1 MRIPEEIRRNYGFLL
16 ASTIGVGTSST
27 IFLIYSI
34 GVFVKPLSAA
44 FGWSRQEVFGALTA
58 ATLGTLPA
66 SFVAGWLAD
75 RIRNWQLVAA
85 SQFALGVGCFA
96 LGCATSSIW
105 LFYGL
110 YWLVAVAS
118 AGALAITFARMLSL
132 RFFRWRG
139 VAMGLAL
146 SGSGVCGLLLPPYAA
161 FFIREFGWRGGYY
174 ALGLIPLCVAL
185 PATLILMR
193 GDDRAPTP
201 FRVAEP
207 VSISH
212 IHGIA
217 FRDALFGAR
226 FWLMLVA
233 FFLVNGAA
241 VGVITNFV
249 PHLLDKGYKLESA
262 ARLGSLFGLFSI
274 VGRIGIGALM
284 DRLWVPVIAFILLSA
299 AALATTALAFVNLQ
313 FEGFVVLIAIIGIAT
328 GAEVDFLSFL
338 VPRYFGLKALGTIY
352 GCIFAVFNLSAGISP
367 AIFGHIYD
375 VQRSYHAA
383 FVIDACAWFA
393 GGVLLLLLGPYPKQ
407 SAVKSA
413 QGA

>member
-85 SQFALGVGCFA
+85 SQFALGAGCFA
-96 LGCATSSIW
+96 FGCATSNIW

-193 GDDRAPTP
+193 GDNRAPTP

-207 VSISH
+207 VSIYD

-217 FRDALFGAR
+217 FRDALFGVR

-241 VGVITNFV
+241 VGVITKFV

-352 GCIFAVFNLSAGISP
+352 GCIFALFNLSAGI
-367 AIFGHIYD
+367 
-375 VQRSYHAA
+375 
-383 FVIDACAWFA
+383 
-393 GGVLLLLLGPYPKQ
+393 
-407 SAVKSA
+407 
-413 QGA
+413 